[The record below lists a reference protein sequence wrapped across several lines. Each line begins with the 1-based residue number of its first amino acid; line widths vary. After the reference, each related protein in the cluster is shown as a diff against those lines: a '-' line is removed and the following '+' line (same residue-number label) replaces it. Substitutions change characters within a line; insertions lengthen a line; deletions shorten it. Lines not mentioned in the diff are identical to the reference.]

1 MSYYKSI
8 AEFPL
13 FRWNQCQEGRLEYTR
28 RDTEKGSEKEDIDAW
43 TQLNDDYIAT
53 FGINRKHARLLQL
66 QRALLKARLD
76 FMITED
82 RFHLNKIDDITQE
95 IKLVFKDDE
104 AKEGNDVTKALL
116 NLSKWRGVHYSEITI
131 TVKEF
136 FTLVEMYQQ
145 EQQKQK

>member
-1 MSYYKSI
+1 
-8 AEFPL
+8 
-13 FRWNQCQEGRLEYTR
+13 
-28 RDTEKGSEKEDIDAW
+28 
-43 TQLNDDYIAT
+43 
-53 FGINRKHARLLQL
+53 
-66 QRALLKARLD
+66 
-76 FMITED
+76 
-82 RFHLNKIDDITQE
+82 LNKIDDITQE

-104 AKEGNDVTKALL
+104 AKEGNDVTKTLL